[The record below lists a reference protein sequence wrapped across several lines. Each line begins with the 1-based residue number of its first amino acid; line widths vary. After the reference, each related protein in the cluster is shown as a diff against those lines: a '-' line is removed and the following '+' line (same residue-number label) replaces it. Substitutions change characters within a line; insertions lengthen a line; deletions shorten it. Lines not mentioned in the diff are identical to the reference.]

1 MLRMKQPYIYLYI
14 PHAYAYLHT
23 LYIHANRSLHRV
35 LCTFT
40 YISIANV
47 PCKLHPPL
55 SAECGKKATD
65 KKGKVRNK
73 FFRIFPV
80 GYFPHFT
87 LNPLTLLRTIPAHH
101 GKVFLGG
108 RPPL

>member
-23 LYIHANRSLHRV
+23 LYIHANISLNRV
-35 LCTFT
+35 LCTCT

-55 SAECGKKATD
+55 SAECGMRNAENSPR
-65 KKGKVRNK
+65 GKCGTVRTK
-73 FFRIFPV
+73 FSAFYPLAIFRI
-80 GYFPHFT
+80 PHFT
-87 LNPLTLLRTIPAHH
+87 LTLILHVSPTYLAWC
-101 GKVFLGG
+101 
-108 RPPL
+108 